1 MVLGASPLETGRGA
15 FMLNKKVIDFGVPIG
30 VLAVATAL
38 IAVTGADLEI
48 SAFFHING
56 AWPVGDAQPWHFLY
70 LYGFYPAYIL
80 GGAALALF
88 AAGFAKPRLA
98 PFRKGAAFMV
108 LLLMLGPGLLVN
120 TAFKDHWGRERPR
133 DITQFGGTK
142 TFHHPWEKGVAGN
155 GKSFPSGHG
164 ASAFYLAMP
173 FFALRRRSPR
183 TAVRIFTLGMLY
195 GLMMGVA
202 RIAQGGHFV
211 SDVLWAWGG
220 VHLTAV
226 ALYYLLGLDREKI
239 PECGA

>member
-1 MVLGASPLETGRGA
+1 
-15 FMLNKKVIDFGVPIG
+15 MLNSKLMDFGVPIA
-30 VLAVATAL
+30 VLFVGTLL
-38 IAVTGADLEI
+38 IAVTGADLKV
-48 SAFFHING
+48 SAFFHINDT
-56 AWPVGDAQPWHFLY
+56 WPVGDAQPWHFMY
-70 LYGFYPAYIL
+70 LYGYYPSYIL
-80 GGAALALF
+80 GSAALALF
-88 AAGFAKPRLA
+88 AAGYFRPGLA
-98 PFRKGAAFMV
+98 SYRKGAAFMV
-108 LLLMLGPGLLVN
+108 VLLMLGPGLLVN
-120 TAFKDHWGRERPR
+120 SAFKDHWGRPRPR

-142 TFHHPWEKGVAGN
+142 TFHHPWEKGVGGK

-183 TAVRIFTLGMLY
+183 TAVRIFTLGMIY

-226 ALYYLLGLDREKI
+226 ALYYLMRLDREQA
-239 PECGA
+239 PDSGV

>member
-1 MVLGASPLETGRGA
+1 
-15 FMLNKKVIDFGVPIG
+15 MLNRKIIDFGAPIG
-30 VLAVATAL
+30 VLVASTAL
-38 IAVTGADLEI
+38 IAVTGADLKV
-48 SAFFHING
+48 SAFFHLDG

-70 LYGFYPAYIL
+70 LYGYYPSYIL

-88 AAGFAKPRLA
+88 AAGFVKPRLA

-120 TAFKDHWGRERPR
+120 TVLKDHWGRPRPR
-133 DITQFGGTK
+133 DITQFGGGK
-142 TFHHPWEKGVAGN
+142 VFLNPWVEGAANN

-173 FFALRRRSPR
+173 FFVLRRRSPR
-183 TAVRIFTLGMLY
+183 IARRIFTLGMLY
-195 GLMMGVA
+195 GIVMGVA

-226 ALYYLLGLDREKI
+226 VLYYLMGLDREQV
-239 PECGA
+239 PGCGG

>member
-1 MVLGASPLETGRGA
+1 
-15 FMLNKKVIDFGVPIG
+15 MLNSKLMDFGVPIA
-30 VLAVATAL
+30 VLVAATAL
-38 IAVTGADLEI
+38 IAVTGIDLKI
-48 SAFFHING
+48 SAFFHINN

-70 LYGFYPAYIL
+70 LYGYYPSYIL

-108 LLLMLGPGLLVN
+108 VLLMLGPGLLVN
-120 TAFKDHWGRERPR
+120 TVFKDCWGRPRPR
-133 DITQFGGTK
+133 EVTQFGGK
-142 TFHHPWEKGVAGN
+142 RAFQDPWERGVPGK

-195 GLMMGVA
+195 GIVMGVA

-211 SDVLWAWGG
+211 SDILWSWGV

-226 ALYYLLGLDREKI
+226 ALYYLMGLDREQA
-239 PECGA
+239 PDGGV

>member
-1 MVLGASPLETGRGA
+1 
-15 FMLNKKVIDFGVPIG
+15 MLNRKVVDFGVPIA
-30 VLAVATAL
+30 VLAAATAL
-38 IAVTGADLEI
+38 IAVTGADLKV
-48 SAFFHING
+48 ATFFHIDG

-70 LYGFYPAYIL
+70 QYGYYPAYIL
-80 GGAALALF
+80 GSAALALF
-88 AAGFAKPRLA
+88 AAGCFKPGLA
-98 PFRKGAAFMV
+98 SYRKGAAFMV
-108 LLLMLGPGLLVN
+108 VLLMLGPGLLVN
-120 TAFKDHWGRERPR
+120 TAFKDHWGRPRPR

-142 TFHHPWEKGVAGN
+142 TFRQPWEKGVAGK

-183 TAVRIFTLGMLY
+183 TAIRIFTLGMIY
-195 GLMMGVA
+195 GLVMGVA

-226 ALYYLLGLDREKI
+226 ALYYLMGLDREQA
-239 PECGA
+239 PACGA

>member
-1 MVLGASPLETGRGA
+1 
-15 FMLNKKVIDFGVPIG
+15 MLNSKLIDFGVPSA
-30 VLAVATAL
+30 VLVAATAL
-38 IAVTGADLEI
+38 IAATGADLKV
-48 SAFFHING
+48 SALFYIDG
-56 AWPVGDAQPWHFLY
+56 AWPVGDTQPWHFLY

-80 GGAALALF
+80 GTTALALF

-142 TFHHPWEKGVAGN
+142 TFHHPWEKGVAGK
-155 GKSFPSGHG
+155 GKSFPSGHV

-173 FFALRRRSPR
+173 FFALRRRLPR
-183 TAVRIFTLGMLY
+183 TAGRIFTFGMIY

-211 SDVLWAWGG
+211 SDVLWACGG

-226 ALYYLLGLDREKI
+226 VLYYLMGLDWEPA